1 MRIDIITVV
10 PDILK
15 SPFEA
20 SILKR
25 AIEKGH
31 VEIHMHNLRDYVT
44 DNYKQIDDYQFDY
57 ILGAG
62 DKIEIKVFG
71 QPDLDVTS
79 LLGNSGEINYPFL
92 GKVKLVGLS
101 VSQVEQTISEG
112 LQPDYLVNPNVYA
125 QVVEYRPFYIHGEVK
140 EPGAYPYQPAMTVNQ
155 AIALAGGLTERASVD
170 KIFIF
175 KEQTKQQQ
183 QKGSL
188 NSQIA
193 AGDTIKIEQRLF

>member
-1 MRIDIITVV
+1 MKVK
-10 PDILK
+10 ILT
-15 SPFEA
+15 SLILLLSFGSFA
-20 SILKR
+20 S
-25 AIEKGH
+25 
-31 VEIHMHNLRDYVT
+31 DSQ
-44 DNYKQIDDYQFDY
+44 NYL
-57 ILGAG
+57 LGAG

-101 VSQVEQTISEG
+101 VSQVEQTIISG

-140 EPGAYPYQPAMTVNQ
+140 KPGGYPYQPAMTVNQ

>member
-1 MRIDIITVV
+1 MKVRILIGL
-10 PDILK
+10 ILLL
-15 SPFEA
+15 SFGSFA
-20 SILKR
+20 NDSQ
-25 AIEKGH
+25 
-31 VEIHMHNLRDYVT
+31 N
-44 DNYKQIDDYQFDY
+44 Y

-71 QPDLDVTS
+71 QPGLDVTS
-79 LLGNSGEINYPFL
+79 LLGNSGDINYPFL
-92 GKVKLVGLS
+92 GKVKLVGLT
-101 VSQVEQTISEG
+101 VAQVEQTISEG

-140 EPGAYPYQPAMTVNQ
+140 KPGGYPYQPAMTVNQ